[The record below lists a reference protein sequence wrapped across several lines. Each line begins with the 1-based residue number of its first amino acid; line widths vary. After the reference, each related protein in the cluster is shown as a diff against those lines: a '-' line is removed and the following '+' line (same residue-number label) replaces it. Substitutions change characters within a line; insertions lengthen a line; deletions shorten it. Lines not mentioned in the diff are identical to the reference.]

1 MAKGDPN
8 KVKKMKRLLQRSG
21 REGNEGRR
29 NFMNKEKKNSFPEGI
44 RKISRRGNWKRQTQ
58 GILQNMPNE
67 IFLSYINK
75 NWYRDF
81 SKRETISE
89 F

>member
-44 RKISRRGNWKRQTQ
+44 RKISRRGN
-58 GILQNMPNE
+58 
-67 IFLSYINK
+67 
-75 NWYRDF
+75 
-81 SKRETISE
+81 
-89 F
+89 